1 MKLNLLILLFSILG
15 IHAFAQVSVTPIST
29 ENNPASENLVP
40 NESFER
46 FSSTP
51 IGWFY
56 KGSHFTDVMKYWS
69 SATGTSPDVFG
80 KNVRVPSQWAE
91 KGFGDQKARTGN
103 SMVGITVYGCEDGK
117 PHCREYLQIQMKE
130 PLVVGQ
136 KYQVDFWVSQ
146 LPNTIG
152 VNNLGMAFHDE
163 QLYEKTEM
171 VLDKLTPEVVSAN
184 VVKAE
189 GHWVKVTGS
198 FTAKKE
204 LDYLIIGNFFKDSD
218 TTADEKTSCTLK
230 YAYYYID
237 DISVKKADPII
248 NVPVKAD
255 DLCCLEVEKGDI
267 IQLKEIF
274 FDTDKAELLPRSY
287 VELNKLLTLMN
298 RYPTMIIRINGHTD
312 KLGGHDY
319 NIGLSNRRSK
329 AVADYL
335 IQHGVA
341 TNRVT
346 YKGYGSTNPIADNET
361 VEGRQLNRRV
371 EFEVI
376 SN

>member
-1 MKLNLLILLFSILG
+1 MN
-15 IHAFAQVSVTPIST
+15 AAAQVSVNAMSSKK
-29 ENNPASENLVP
+29 AVVENLVP

-91 KGFGDQKARTGN
+91 KGFGDEKARTGN

-130 PLVVGQ
+130 PLVIGQ
-136 KYQVDFWVSQ
+136 NYQVDFWVNQ
-146 LPNTIG
+146 LPNTIS
-152 VNNLGMAFHDE
+152 VNNLGMAFNDE
-163 QLYEKTEM
+163 FLEEKTTM
-171 VLDKLTPEVVSAN
+171 VLDLKPEVVAAN

-189 GHWVKVTGS
+189 GYWVKVSGS
-198 FTAKKE
+198 FNAKDE
-204 LDYLIIGNFFKDSD
+204 SDHLIIGNFFSDSL
-218 TTADEKTSCTLK
+218 TVTAQKTSCDLK
-230 YAYYYID
+230 YGYYYID
-237 DISVKKADPII
+237 DVSVKKADPII
-248 NVPVKAD
+248 NVPIKEN

-361 VEGRQLNRRV
+361 IEGRQLNRRV